1 MGGAQ
6 AFTRERIT
14 MPFSSLRSDSGTD
27 IVSRF
32 TRPVCKPAGCSVRFS
47 FIQIAL
53 PRISGGDWR
62 EPEAQAVSMARRDM
76 RLAEA
81 RQAGLW

>member
-1 MGGAQ
+1 MSSVTSGSAVRSRQ
-6 AFTRERIT
+6 QYHPWAVMPAF
-14 MPFSSLRSDSGTD
+14 
-27 IVSRF
+27 VS
-32 TRPVCKPAGCSVRFS
+32 PPGLPVRFS

>member
-1 MGGAQ
+1 
-6 AFTRERIT
+6 

-32 TRPVCKPAGCSVRFS
+32 TRPVCKPAGCSVWLRLYS
-47 FIQIAL
+47 DCPA
-53 PRISGGDWR
+53 
-62 EPEAQAVSMARRDM
+62 ANKRR

-81 RQAGLW
+81 RQAGFGAVYEKVRYKLGYV